1 MAGEDV
7 YERFVAP
14 INLHGA
20 KLRPMFVES
29 ERIAAT
35 IHKVAEDEKVDL
47 KVIST
52 RGRSRSAAILLG
64 SVTEGVIVE
73 ARPPAVSG
81 RPIWN
86 AWPRDLKMRPGFSNS
101 SRPRACH
108 PIPVNPT

>member
-1 MAGEDV
+1 MAGEDA

-64 SVTEGVIVE
+64 SVTEGVIVLTE
-73 ARPPAVSG
+73 VHCPRNRHPRRQGGEVHRPDAPRCRLGGSG
-81 RPIWN
+81 LDTRT
-86 AWPRDLKMRPGFSNS
+86 
-101 SRPRACH
+101 H
-108 PIPVNPT
+108 PQNI